1 VLKKQVGL
9 LYILQILGRPAGYQE
24 VNYTLDGFSYKA
36 KLSCVALSEYFK
48 KEEGCRIILLAPES
62 IVTHLTDNID
72 EAKALLM
79 DKRLFTELV
88 KQRVNENRL
97 LDRPFEVRCMQ
108 SSGFYKGS
116 SYAVKID
123 NTFDNIIVDQVAQ
136 LASIDSVE
144 ELIVDI
150 STGHNTQVLA
160 LLEAV
165 RVLTVYNKLKH
176 MLQDGSGLKI
186 KIASTPPVSTPV
198 SGEDEYPINLYE
210 FDAKAFFEFP
220 IKGRDAPRAADL
232 LPHTTD
238 ELKREISVKFN
249 WSKISKA
256 VGEARRAF
264 HAIKYNTPL
273 TLFHDELIGKE
284 EDSKEC
290 VKTLFDV
297 VNYVEEHRRV
307 EVDGSLLLSKRIMI
321 SRQVF
326 TNLLLTLALHS
337 TLTEF
342 RSRVKRA
349 EPTLEL
355 LHDVFTD
362 IYEKIGLQLNARFLE
377 RDLAEYSERQEV
389 TILSDKKRNFFAH
402 SGLLKSY
409 VKRTEDKKLA
419 YKAECLDE
427 VREWLDNP
435 EK

>member
-1 VLKKQVGL
+1 
-9 LYILQILGRPAGYQE
+9 
-24 VNYTLDGFSYKA
+24 
-36 KLSCVALSEYFK
+36 
-48 KEEGCRIILLAPES
+48 
-62 IVTHLTDNID
+62 
-72 EAKALLM
+72 
-79 DKRLFTELV
+79 
-88 KQRVNENRL
+88 
-97 LDRPFEVRCMQ
+97 MQ
-108 SSGFYKGS
+108 SSGFYKGG
-116 SYAVKID
+116 SYAVRID

-165 RVLTVYNKLKH
+165 RVLTVYNKLKRV
-176 MLQDGSGLKI
+176 LQDGSGLKI

-220 IKGRDAPRAADL
+220 IKSRDAPKVADL
-232 LPHTTD
+232 VTHTTD
-238 ELKREISVKFN
+238 ELKREISVEFN
-249 WSKISKA
+249 WSRISKA

-264 HAIKYNTPL
+264 NAIKYNAPL
-273 TLFHDELIGKE
+273 TLFYDELIGKE

-290 VKTLFDV
+290 IKTLFDIV
-297 VNYVEEHRRV
+297 SYVEEHRRV
-307 EVDGSLLLSKRIMI
+307 GVDGDLLLSKRIMI

-326 TNLLLTLALHS
+326 TNLLLTLALHL

-342 RSRVKRA
+342 RRRVKRA
-349 EPTLEL
+349 EPKLKT

-377 RDLAEYSERQEV
+377 RDLAEYAEIRGG
-389 TILSDKKRNFFAH
+389 TIVSDTKRNFFAH
-402 SGLLKSY
+402 SGLLENY
-409 VKRTEDKKLA
+409 VERTENGKLL
-419 YKAECLDE
+419 YKAKCLDE
-427 VREWLDNP
+427 VREWLENP